1 MRGDKKI
8 TYNINFTSNVDSLMK
23 QMQSSLSKLKLDF
36 GGSNS
41 KGMSYVNDLEKG
53 LKTFANNYKD
63 MIKTISQPGTS
74 SKQIKSVLGGFE
86 SELKAAQQQVN
97 SFKTSMRNSFSS
109 KTNQDSIE
117 GLANLTRELNKLKK
131 AANDINNLK
140 TSRAGLLQQASSVTG
155 KRTSSSDLDAMLKR
169 YNRLTK
175 QKNDGNKVNS
185 RDASWL
191 ANMAPKIEELAKIQ
205 KQIDAIDEALSKK
218 ISKAGLQKGT
228 KEEIATAMS
237 DINNNIQKVQS
248 GIISPDEFK
257 ESTIN
262 ATSLLEV
269 LKEIIGAYQTM
280 ETAAAE
286 SLNDQ
291 DNNMKA
297 LEDASR
303 SFKEVLGEFGI
314 VFSAGWVVRELKQLA
329 TASFDFYKSLDKA
342 LTDIA
347 IVSNLSRKQVQGLTD
362 DFIHLSRQTGMA
374 IDDIAQASVI
384 FFQQGLGKEEVLEM
398 TEVTAQFA
406 KVAGITVADAADKL
420 TAAVNGYRVGVEGAI
435 DVADKFNAVAAKSA
449 ASINELSTAFEKG
462 ASQAN
467 QAGISMD
474 NYLGYLATMIEVTRE
489 APENIGTSM
498 KTIMARFQQVKE
510 AGTSEDGDTD
520 VNAVEKAL
528 KSVGIALRDDN
539 NQLRDLEEVLQELG
553 PKWNSL
559 DRNTQAYLG
568 TVIAGTRQQSR
579 FISLMQ
585 NWDRALE
592 LAKVSQDSAGMQTLM
607 HAKAM
612 DSLDASIQKLVN
624 SWQKFLATLTNSDMF
639 IGVLNTLTK
648 IMDTLSDDGARTI
661 LVVGALA
668 AVVIKLKDKI
678 VNLGSAL
685 MAQGGKW
692 KNNIKDIKNSTL
704 AFKDNIKALKDY
716 AKYAKATKNVKK
728 IEGKI
733 DTEQGKIDTAEAKL
747 ATTDDVQVQAQLRQ
761 EIEASKQAIAGYKVE
776 LQAAKEAQQQYATS
790 AATATEAQKQM
801 AMQSVATTA
810 TLATGILGIVVAIV
824 GAFDALDSSIGQAV
838 IGITAALAAIAIAF
852 QVADK
857 AIKATGIGALI
868 SYIIQI
874 AALAITAITALVK
887 SISSEFGKGKKA
899 LEDCN
904 EAVGDLAEG
913 FEALNVGL
921 RAAESLLKRYDEL
934 SNKIARTAAEQ
945 EELNDLIQQMADA
958 ADLDVLTDRYGNKII
973 NREEYEQYLK
983 DQRQEKEDQKDKIV
997 EAQQKM
1003 TKKTAKTGFW
1013 ESAGISVL
1021 SSLTG
1026 PFAPITSSYLF
1037 GKSAEKHLKEAK
1049 ENLKKHFDEYK
1060 DMYMSFMGD
1069 LNDTINQN
1077 TLDDNGQIL
1086 ASSNTKRTFQNA
1098 IKNRAQE
1105 AVQSDMEDMSKEE
1118 LEKFDYGSALE
1129 KKYENYK
1136 KKYGKY
1142 LEEMFIETDKL
1153 GKETTDKTYGE
1164 MEEKVEAYLKK
1175 FQEKTGATKKD
1186 MKAMREAMYDSM
1198 YEGSQLNVRQAMED
1212 LDSRIKDTQHK
1223 WDWGLG
1229 DRDELN
1235 EKLIILKDM
1244 QDVIRQMKP
1253 DTASKLDNFGLF
1265 DAGNE
1270 EIFAALKDQMSGI
1283 EAAFAISGED
1293 GVRAL
1298 YDAIQEGIDNGTI
1311 KGDKLI
1317 EQAREIQEKAFKS
1330 LEYSAS
1336 ISWGDLA
1343 KELDDASDKLRTLNN
1358 LSKSLAENGGWTLD
1372 EFTDLAS
1379 VLDSIDITKL
1389 DPASLNKYTAALD
1402 NLNLSFDASEGLIT
1416 AQGDAVK
1423 SLQDIQEAAT
1433 KAQIAQTIDKLK
1445 VKNAEL
1451 TAEIAFYDAEISA
1464 NQAAID
1470 YLTDSAQ
1477 TEVTLSKA
1485 KSLANVQY
1493 EKNQEGVDAALAV
1506 TYDHM
1511 AEGSAQWASQ
1521 TIDGVAAVGEAF
1533 NKLLT
1538 GQFTNIGQLKNEV
1551 AKARKKITWQGGAAL
1566 DSLGY
1571 DEAEVLTQE
1580 QRNNAAAALGK
1591 YNAGL
1596 SKTKASLESQK
1607 KNIQAEMVLLE
1618 KLYNSDLSNLGSGK
1632 SSGGGDKN
1640 KIETYIGQL
1649 KEIYNILNR
1658 IQVLEHRL
1666 STLDTYADISVG
1678 KQYGSLL
1685 KERLDLNEELLN
1697 QYDFLVSEQKKFT
1710 NGYKD
1715 FIGTVDGL
1723 EGVFDFDKYGQI
1735 IINWEKYTQLQDQAA
1750 DGEVTLKQKAD
1761 DVYETYTAMFEEL
1774 QGDFDKYIQYLKAVI
1789 DLQQEMIDSYV
1800 DMESK
1805 AADAVKEIY
1814 QKILDTKLDAIDQE
1828 KEAIEELRK
1837 AREQDRKDQE
1847 NAKAVSNLQTN
1858 LQRAM
1863 MDTSGAS
1870 DIAFIKAQNDINDK
1884 LEDIAEDKYSKMLDD
1899 ITQQL
1904 EDEKEALQEE
1914 FDQLWENMDW
1924 LFGWLDEEVMRDE
1937 ERLTELLTQ
1946 TEEWNTSSELQRAQ
1960 LAQEWDT
1967 NFQKYMAELEKGGTI
1982 MDVWNSM
1989 NANRERIGQ
1998 LDNSLVTT
2006 MSKESQEIIQTI
2018 KSWQKDVNSTINSA
2032 VSSAV
2037 SAATSSYHSGSTGN
2051 YGNTDTS
2058 ALDNGNKNG
2067 GTNTGSTTPPPAFSK
2082 GEKLRSKESWGL
2094 VEAFKPEGN
2103 KMVLKD
2109 HAIAV
2114 GNGFEVTVGKT
2125 KYYNGQWYYE
2135 DTEGPQKGFW
2145 FKGLQLRR
2153 YALGGLVGTTGPA
2166 WLDGTTQH
2174 PEAVL
2179 NALQTEHFIKFTNA
2193 LDNIYGN
2200 GNPTTNNSSV
2210 NIENISFNVDS
2221 MSSAEDGEEAFNMFV
2236 NKFKEIGNQ
2245 TGIKINTFK
2254 NTL

>member
-1 MRGDKKI
+1 
-8 TYNINFTSNVDSLMK
+8 
-23 QMQSSLSKLKLDF
+23 
-36 GGSNS
+36 
-41 KGMSYVNDLEKG
+41 
-53 LKTFANNYKD
+53 
-63 MIKTISQPGTS
+63 
-74 SKQIKSVLGGFE
+74 
-86 SELKAAQQQVN
+86 
-97 SFKTSMRNSFSS
+97 
-109 KTNQDSIE
+109 
-117 GLANLTRELNKLKK
+117 
-131 AANDINNLK
+131 
-140 TSRAGLLQQASSVTG
+140 
-155 KRTSSSDLDAMLKR
+155 
-169 YNRLTK
+169 
-175 QKNDGNKVNS
+175 
-185 RDASWL
+185 
-191 ANMAPKIEELAKIQ
+191 MAPKIEELAEIQ
-205 KQIDAIDEALSKK
+205 KQIDTINEALSKK

-228 KEEIATAMS
+228 KEEIAAAIS

-248 GIISPDEFK
+248 GVISPDEFK
-257 ESTIN
+257 DSIIN

-269 LKEIIGAYQTM
+269 LKEITGAYQVM
-280 ETAAAE
+280 ENAAAE
-286 SLNDQ
+286 SLNEQ

-498 KTIMARFQQVKE
+498 KTIMARFQQIKE

-539 NQLRDLEEVLQELG
+539 NQLRALEEVLGELG

-639 IGVLNTLTK
+639 ISILNTLTK

-661 LVVGALA
+661 LIVTALS

-678 VNLGSAL
+678 IKLGTAL
-685 MAQGGKW
+685 VAQGDKW
-692 KNNIKDIKNSTL
+692 KNGIKTLKSSTL
-704 AFKDNIKALKDY
+704 AFKDNIKAYDQYLKMTKQASKIKDL
-716 AKYAKATKNVKK
+716 KSKISATEDSIASN
-728 IEGKI
+728 
-733 DTEQGKIDTAEAKL
+733 TAKL
-747 ATTDDVQVQAQLRQ
+747 AAAKPEDVSTQQQLTAAIAESKAQLEQYKSALVQA
-761 EIEASKQAIAGYKVE
+761 EQAHE
-776 LQAAKEAQQQYATS
+776 QYAQGVRQVTEEEKKLAME
-790 AATATEAQKQM
+790 AAQGAAQ
-801 AMQSVATTA
+801 
-810 TLATGILGIVVAIV
+810 LATGVVGIVMTIV
-824 GAFDALDSSIGQAV
+824 GAFNALDDSIGQAV
-838 IGITAALAAIAIAF
+838 IGITAAIAAIVIAIQAANAAIEATPIGLILQAIA
-852 QVADK
+852 
-857 AIKATGIGALI
+857 
-868 SYIIQI
+868 
-874 AALAITAITALVK
+874 LAVTAVTALVK
-887 SISSEFGKGKKA
+887 SMISEFGKGKKA

-934 SNKIARTAAEQ
+934 SNKIARTADEQ

-973 NREEYEQYLK
+973 NREEYEKYLK
-983 DQRQEKEDQKDKIV
+983 DQRKEKEDQKKEIV

-1003 TKKTAKTGFW
+1003 TKKTANTGFW
-1013 ESAGISVL
+1013 ESLGIGVL
-1021 SSLTG
+1021 SGLSG
-1026 PFAPITSSYLF
+1026 PFAGVTSSYLF

-1049 ENLKKHFDEYK
+1049 ENLKKHFKEYK

-1105 AVQSDMEDMSKEE
+1105 EVQSDIKNMSKEE

-1136 KKYGKY
+1136 EKYGKY

-1153 GKETTDKTYGE
+1153 GKETTEKTYGE

-1175 FQEKTGATKKD
+1175 FQEKTGATEKD

-1198 YEGSQLNVRQAMED
+1198 YEGSQLNVRQAMEG

-1253 DTASKLDNFGLF
+1253 DTASKLNNFGLF

-1298 YDAIQEGIDNGTI
+1298 YDAIQESIDNGTI

-1317 EQAREIQEKAFKS
+1317 EQARKIQEKAFKS

-1343 KELDDASDKLRTLNN
+1343 KELDNASDKLRTLNN

-1372 EFTDLAS
+1372 EFTDLANI
-1379 VLDSIDITKL
+1379 LDSIDITKL
-1389 DPASLNKYTAALD
+1389 DPTSLNKYTTALD
-1402 NLNLSFDASEGLIT
+1402 NLNLSFDASEGLIA

-1451 TAEIAFYDAEISA
+1451 TAEIAFYDAEIKA

-1470 YLTDSAQ
+1470 YLTDNTQ

-1485 KSLANVQY
+1485 KSLANTQY
-1493 EKNQEGVDAALAV
+1493 KKNQEGVDAALAV

-1511 AEGSAQWASQ
+1511 AEGSSQWASQ
-1521 TIDGVAAVGEAF
+1521 TIAGVAAVGEAF

-1538 GQFTNIGQLKNEV
+1538 GKFTNIGQLKNEV
-1551 AKARKKITWQGGAAL
+1551 AKARKKITWQGGTAL

-1596 SKTKASLESQK
+1596 SNTRASLEAQK
-1607 KNIQAEMVLLE
+1607 KNIEAEMVILE

-1632 SSGGGDKN
+1632 SGSDNKN

-1678 KQYGSLL
+1678 KQYGDLL

-1697 QYDFLVSEQKKFT
+1697 QYDFLVSEQKQFT

-1715 FIGTVDGL
+1715 FIGTVEGL

-1735 IINWEKYTQLQDQAA
+1735 IINWEKYINLQDQAT
-1750 DGEVTLKQKAD
+1750 DGQVTLKQKAD

-1800 DMESK
+1800 DIESK

-1828 KEAIEELRK
+1828 KEALEELRK
-1837 AREQDRKDQE
+1837 ERERARKDQE
-1847 NAKAVSNLQTN
+1847 NAKAVTGLQTN

-1870 DIAFIKAQNDINDK
+1870 DTAFIKAQNDINDK
-1884 LEDIAEDKYSKMLDD
+1884 LEKIADDKYSQMLDD
-1899 ITQQL
+1899 IRDKL
-1904 EDEKEALQEE
+1904 DEEQEALQEE

-1924 LFGWLDEEVMRDE
+1924 LYGWLDEEVMRDE
-1937 ERLTELLTQ
+1937 KRLADLFSQ

-1967 NFQKYMAELEKGGTI
+1967 NFQKYMTELEKGGTI

-2006 MSKESQEIIQTI
+2006 MSKESKEIIQTI
-2018 KSWQKDVNSTINSA
+2018 KSWQKDVDSTINSA

-2037 SAATSSYHSGSTGN
+2037 GAATSGHYSGSPGN
-2051 YGNTDTS
+2051 YGKIDTPDITD
-2058 ALDNGNKNG
+2058 DNNNG
-2067 GTNTGSTTPPPAFSK
+2067 GTNTGSTTPDPEFSK
-2082 GEKLRSKESWGL
+2082 GEKIRSKESWGL

-2103 KMVLKD
+2103 KMVRKD
-2109 HAIAV
+2109 WAVAI
-2114 GNGFEVTVGKT
+2114 GDGFEVTVGKS

-2153 YALGGLVGTTGPA
+2153 YAGGGLVGHTGPA
-2166 WLDGTTQH
+2166 WLDGTKSH

-2193 LDNIYGN
+2193 LDNMFSN

-2210 NIENISFNVDS
+2210 NIENILFNVDS
-2221 MSSAEDGEEAFNMFV
+2221 MSSAEDGEVAFNAFV
-2236 NKFKEIGNQ
+2236 NKFKEIGSQ
-2245 TGIKINTFK
+2245 TGLKINTFK

>member
-8 TYNINFTSNVDSLMK
+8 TYNINFTSNVDSLVK
-23 QMQSSLSKLKLDF
+23 QMQSNLSKLKLDF

-41 KGMSYVNDLEKG
+41 KSMSYINDLEKG
-53 LKTFANNYKD
+53 LKTFINNYKD

-86 SELKAAQQQVN
+86 SELKATQQQIN
-97 SFKTSMRNSFSS
+97 NFKTSMRNSFSS
-109 KTNQDSIE
+109 KANQDGIE
-117 GLANLTRELNKLKK
+117 GLANLTRELNRLKK
-131 AANDINNLK
+131 AANDISALK
-140 TSRAGLLQQASSVTG
+140 DNRANVLQQVSGIMG
-155 KRTSSSDLDAMLKR
+155 KRTSSNDLGDTLQR
-169 YNRLTK
+169 YGRLSK
-175 QKNDGNKVNS
+175 QKNDGNKLNS
-185 RDASWL
+185 RDVSWL
-191 ANMAPKIEELAKIQ
+191 ASMAPKIEQLAQLQ
-205 KQIDAIDEALSKK
+205 KQIDAIDAALSKK
-218 ISKAGLQKGT
+218 INKAGLQKGT
-228 KEEIATAMS
+228 KEEIAAAMS
-237 DINNNIQKVQS
+237 EINANIQKVQTNVI
-248 GIISPDEFK
+248 GPDEFK

-269 LKEIIGAYQTM
+269 LKEITSAYKTM
-280 ETAAAE
+280 ETAAQE
-286 SLNDQ
+286 SLNEQ
-291 DNNMKA
+291 DSNMKA

-303 SFKEVLGEFGI
+303 SFKEVLAEFGV

-329 TASFDFYKSLDKA
+329 TASFNFYKSLDKA
-342 LTDIA
+342 LTEISV
-347 IVSNLSRKQVQGLTD
+347 VSNLSRKQTQDLTS
-362 DFIHLSRQTGMA
+362 DFIRLSRQTGMA

-498 KTIMARFQQVKE
+498 KTIMARFQQIKE

-539 NQLRDLEEVLQELG
+539 NQLRDLEEVLEELG

-592 LAKVSQDSAGMQTLM
+592 LSKVSQDSAGMQTLM

-648 IMDTLSDDGARTI
+648 VMGTLSDDGARAI

-668 AVVIKLKDKI
+668 TVVIKLKDKI

-685 MAQGGKW
+685 MAQGDKW

-716 AKYAKATKNVKK
+716 AKYAKATKDVKK

-733 DTEQGKIDTAEAKL
+733 DIEQGKIDAAETKL
-747 ATTDDVQVQAQLRQ
+747 ATTEDVQIQAQLRQ

-776 LQAAKEAQQQYATS
+776 LQAAKDAQQQYATS

-810 TLATGILGIVVAIV
+810 ALTTGILGIVVAIV

-838 IGITAALAAIAIAF
+838 IGITAALAAIVIAF

-887 SISSEFGKGKKA
+887 SISSEFSKGKKA
-899 LEDCN
+899 LEECN

-913 FEALNVGL
+913 FEALNVGI
-921 RAAESLLKRYDEL
+921 RAAENLLDRYDKL
-934 SNKIARTAAEQ
+934 SNKIAKTADEQ

-973 NREEYEQYLK
+973 NREEYEKYLK
-983 DQRQEKEDQKDKIV
+983 EQKEEQEKQKDEIV
-997 EAQQKM
+997 KAQQKM

-1013 ESAGISVL
+1013 ESLGIGVASNLAGPLFS
-1021 SSLTG
+1021 
-1026 PFAPITSSYLF
+1026 PILGSYLYK
-1037 GKSAEKHLKEAK
+1037 KSQEKHLKEAK
-1049 ENLKKHFDEYK
+1049 ENLKKHFEEYK

-1069 LNDTINQN
+1069 LNDTINEN
-1077 TLDDNGQIL
+1077 TVDETGKIL
-1086 ASSNTKRTFQNA
+1086 ASTNTKRTFQNA
-1098 IKNRAQE
+1098 IKDRAKD
-1105 AVQSDMEDMSKEE
+1105 AVQADVDNMSKKE
-1118 LEKFDYGSALE
+1118 LEKFDYGTALE
-1129 KKYENYK
+1129 EKYEKYK
-1136 KKYGKY
+1136 EKYGKY
-1142 LEEMFIETDKL
+1142 LEDLFIETDKL
-1153 GKETTDKTYGE
+1153 GTETTEKTYGE
-1164 MEEKVEAYLKK
+1164 MEDKVEAYLKK
-1175 FQEKTGATKKD
+1175 FQQQTKASKED
-1186 MKAMREAMYDSM
+1186 IEAMRNAMFDSM
-1198 YEGSQLNVRQAMED
+1198 YQGSQLNVRQAIENIGT
-1212 LDSRIKDTQHK
+1212 RINDTEK
-1223 WDWGLG
+1223 ASKFAIFGKKE
-1229 DRDELN
+1229 ELQ
-1235 EKLIILKDM
+1235 EKLRILENM
-1244 QDVIRQMKP
+1244 RDVIRQMKP
-1253 DTASKLDNFGLF
+1253 DTASQLDNFGLF

-1270 EIFAALKDQMSGI
+1270 EIFSALKGQMSQI
-1283 EAAFAISGED
+1283 EAAFEMSGEE

-1317 EQAREIQEKAFKS
+1317 EQARDIQEKAFKS
-1330 LEYSAS
+1330 LGYSAA
-1336 ISWGDLA
+1336 ISWGDLS
-1343 KELDDASDKLRTLNN
+1343 KELDNASEKLRTLND
-1358 LSKSLAENGGWTLD
+1358 LAKSLAENGAWTLD
-1372 EFTDLAS
+1372 EFTSLTE

-1389 DPASLNKYTAALD
+1389 DPTSLTKYTEALD
-1402 NLNLSFDASEGLIT
+1402 NLNLGFDASEGLIT
-1416 AQGDAVK
+1416 AQGDAIK
-1423 SLQDIQEAAT
+1423 SLQDIQEIAT

-1451 TAEIAFYDAEISA
+1451 DAEIAFYDAEINA
-1464 NQAAID
+1464 NKATID
-1470 YLTDSAQ
+1470 YLTDSTQ

-1485 KSLANVQY
+1485 KSLANIEY
-1493 EKNQEGVDAALAV
+1493 GKNQSKVDQALAI

-1511 AEGSAQWASQ
+1511 AEGSAQWATQ

-1538 GQFTNIGQLKNEV
+1538 GQFTSIGQLKNEV
-1551 AKARKKITWQGGAAL
+1551 WKAREKIKWQGGTAL
-1566 DSLGY
+1566 DSTGF
-1571 DEAEVLTQE
+1571 DEEQILTTE
-1580 QRNNAAAALGK
+1580 QREQAAAALRK
-1591 YNAGL
+1591 YNQGL
-1596 SKTKASLESQK
+1596 SNTRASLEAQK
-1607 KNIQAEMVLLE
+1607 KNVEAQMIFLE
-1618 KLYNSDLSNLGSGK
+1618 NLYNSDLGKLGSGK
-1632 SSGGGDKN
+1632 ADSG

-1658 IQVLEHRL
+1658 IEVLEHRL
-1666 STLDTYADISVG
+1666 STLDTYADVSQGEKYG
-1678 KQYGSLL
+1678 KLL
-1685 KERLDLNEELLN
+1685 QERLGYNKELMN
-1697 QYDFLVSEQKKFT
+1697 QYEFLVNEQKQFT

-1715 FIGTVDGL
+1715 FINTVEGL

-1735 IINWEKYTQLQDQAA
+1735 IINWEKYINLQDQAA

-1761 DVYETYTAMFEEL
+1761 DVYNTYTDMFKEL
-1774 QGDFDKYIQYLKAVI
+1774 QDDFDKYIAYLKKVI
-1789 DLQQEMIDSYV
+1789 DLEQEMVDKYV
-1800 DMESK
+1800 DMENK
-1805 AADAVKEIY
+1805 AANAVKEIY
-1814 QKILDTKLDAIDQE
+1814 QKILDTKLEAIDKE
-1828 KEAIEELRK
+1828 KEAIEDLRK
-1837 AREQDRKDQE
+1837 AREEARKDQE
-1847 NAKAVSNLQTN
+1847 NAKAVSGLQTN

-1870 DIAFIKAQNDINDK
+1870 DIEFIKAQKDIEDK

-1899 ITQQL
+1899 ITDKLDKEQ
-1904 EDEKEALQEE
+1904 EALQEE
-1914 FDQLWENMDW
+1914 FDQL
-1924 LFGWLDEEVMRDE
+1924 
-1937 ERLTELLTQ
+1937 
-1946 TEEWNTSSELQRAQ
+1946 
-1960 LAQEWDT
+1960 
-1967 NFQKYMAELEKGGTI
+1967 
-1982 MDVWNSM
+1982 
-1989 NANRERIGQ
+1989 
-1998 LDNSLVTT
+1998 
-2006 MSKESQEIIQTI
+2006 
-2018 KSWQKDVNSTINSA
+2018 
-2032 VSSAV
+2032 
-2037 SAATSSYHSGSTGN
+2037 
-2051 YGNTDTS
+2051 
-2058 ALDNGNKNG
+2058 
-2067 GTNTGSTTPPPAFSK
+2067 
-2082 GEKLRSKESWGL
+2082 
-2094 VEAFKPEGN
+2094 
-2103 KMVLKD
+2103 
-2109 HAIAV
+2109 
-2114 GNGFEVTVGKT
+2114 
-2125 KYYNGQWYYE
+2125 
-2135 DTEGPQKGFW
+2135 
-2145 FKGLQLRR
+2145 
-2153 YALGGLVGTTGPA
+2153 
-2166 WLDGTTQH
+2166 
-2174 PEAVL
+2174 
-2179 NALQTEHFIKFTNA
+2179 
-2193 LDNIYGN
+2193 
-2200 GNPTTNNSSV
+2200 
-2210 NIENISFNVDS
+2210 
-2221 MSSAEDGEEAFNMFV
+2221 
-2236 NKFKEIGNQ
+2236 
-2245 TGIKINTFK
+2245 
-2254 NTL
+2254 